1 MIKIK
6 GVNKES
12 TVSSP
17 SLEAHSAYALADNP
31 ELWEPQ
37 RQNNFEFVVSDL
49 DNLVRPGVDPE
60 SENAKFGN
68 AQKLL
73 RLSVLSSSIP
83 HFTQNVISL
92 NRGNTTMKVAG
103 RMEFPEGSLVVRDA
117 IGADTKSILMAW
129 QMKSGNPIT
138 GKVGLMSDYYK
149 DAWLIEYTP
158 DYQVVRQ
165 WRLKGCWISGLTED
179 AYNADNDGE
188 KTVTATIQY
197 NIGYVDNSDIL

>member
-12 TVSSP
+12 TVSTP

-60 SENAKFGN
+60 SDNASFGN

-73 RLSVLSSSIP
+73 RLSVMSSSVP
-83 HFTQNVISL
+83 HFTQNVITL
-92 NRGNTTMKVAG
+92 NRGNTSMKVAG
-103 RMEFPEGSLVVRDA
+103 RIEFPEGSLVIRDA

-129 QMKSGNPIT
+129 QMKAGDPQT

-179 AYNADNDGE
+179 AYNMDNDGE

-197 NIGYVDNSDIL
+197 NMGYIDNSDIL